1 MLNKCRKKFQNLQ
14 FFKNWLPNF
23 IFILIDFIQL
33 KYNLTNLDKFK
44 KLLLGLKSKVIFII
58 EGNNWS
64 IAWDGYYITQNLKKL
79 NLIEAEIAS
88 PFFAKKKL
96 IHFGSIN
103 LLIKSHKLVRLKKS
117 NKHILTWFHIDPSDK
132 RLKFIPLLNNKID
145 ILHTS
150 SFITK
155 NKLIEYGFDEDKI
168 VVIPLGV
175 DLSYFKKFD
184 DLKRIQLKKKFNLPE
199 NKIIIGSFQK
209 DGVGW
214 GDGLEPKFVKGPD
227 IFCEVVRKLHENFD
241 IHIFL
246 TGPARGYVK
255 KKLEEYQIPYTH
267 IFLQNYLDIVECYNV
282 LDLYIVSS
290 RAEGGPK
297 ALLEAMATGVPIV
310 TTKVGMASYL
320 IENEI
325 NGFMSDIDDIDQL
338 FLNSIK
344 ILKNFDLRKKI
355 INNGFKTIKKYSWQ
369 NVAKQYY
376 FKIYKKL
383 LE

>member
-1 MLNKCRKKFQNLQ
+1 MLDKSGNVILNWQ
-14 FFKNWLPNF
+14 FFKDKMFDFLLKLKRLLLSFNLKV
-23 IFILIDFIQL
+23 ILI
-33 KYNLTNLDKFK
+33 
-44 KLLLGLKSKVIFII
+44 VE
-58 EGNNWS
+58 EGNWVIYWISSEIIN
-64 IAWDGYYITQNLKKL
+64 NLKKL
-79 NLIEAEIAS
+79 KLIKADIGYS
-88 PFFAKKKL
+88 FLAKKKI

-103 LLIKSHKLVRLKKS
+103 CLIKSNKIIKLRKS
-117 NKHILTWFHIDPSDK
+117 NKHVLTWFHIVPSDK
-132 RLKFIPLLNNKID
+132 RLKFIPYLNKKID

-155 NKLIEYGFDEDKI
+155 NKLIEAGFNKDKI
-168 VVIPLGV
+168 EVVPLGV
-175 DLSYFKKFD
+175 DLSIFKSYNK
-184 DLKRIQLKKKFNLPE
+184 KRKSQLRKKFNLPKD
-199 NKIIIGSFQK
+199 KIIIGSFQK

-214 GDGLEPKFVKGPD
+214 GEGLEPKLIKGPD
-227 IFCEVVRKLHENFD
+227 IFCEVVKKIKKKFD

-255 KKLEEYQIPYTH
+255 KKLEKYKIPYTH
-267 IFLQNYLDIVECYNV
+267 IYLENYKEMADCYNV
-282 LDLYIVSS
+282 LDLYIIAS
-290 RAEGGPK
+290 RVEGGPLS
-297 ALLEAMATGVPIV
+297 LLECMATGIPIV
-310 TTKVGMASYL
+310 TTKVGMALYL